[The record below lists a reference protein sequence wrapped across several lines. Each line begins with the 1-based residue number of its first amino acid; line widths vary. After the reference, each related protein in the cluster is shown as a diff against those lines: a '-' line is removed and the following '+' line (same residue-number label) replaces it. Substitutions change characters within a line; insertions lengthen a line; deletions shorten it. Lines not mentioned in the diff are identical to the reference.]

1 MIRQYYKDADAGFA
15 STIDVGVILTIRW
28 VAIIGQ
34 GAALLFTHLF
44 LQLDLPLLPALFVI
58 SLSVVVNLWQIMQ
71 SPQSRQRQG
80 PPIRAGARHCYP
92 LCAHR
97 LSC

>member
-1 MIRQYYKDADAGFA
+1 MMIRQYYKDADAGFD

-34 GAALLFTHLF
+34 GAALLFTHLL

-58 SLSVVVNLWQIMQ
+58 SLS
-71 SPQSRQRQG
+71 SRG
-80 PPIRAGARHCYP
+80 ESVANHAKPAKPSTPTA
-92 LCAHR
+92 
-97 LSC
+97 

>member
-1 MIRQYYKDADAGFA
+1 MMIRQYYKDADAGFD

-44 LQLDLPLLPALFVI
+44 LQLDLPLSVSYTHLTLPTTPYV
-58 SLSVVVNLWQIMQ
+58 
-71 SPQSRQRQG
+71 
-80 PPIRAGARHCYP
+80 
-92 LCAHR
+92 
-97 LSC
+97 